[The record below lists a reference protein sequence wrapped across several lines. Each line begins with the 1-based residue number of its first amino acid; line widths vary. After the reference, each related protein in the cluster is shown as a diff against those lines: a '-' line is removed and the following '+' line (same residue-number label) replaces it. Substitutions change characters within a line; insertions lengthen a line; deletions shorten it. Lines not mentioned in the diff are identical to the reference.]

1 MHLKTISRTTPASAV
16 NIQIALD
23 IILQFI
29 NVLEAIERFTG
40 IDIGGLIPTK
50 GGNGPSA

>member
-1 MHLKTISRTTPASAV
+1 MHIKSISRQTPAAAV

-23 IILQFI
+23 IVLQFI

-40 IDIGGLIPTK
+40 IDIVGSVSSKRGG
-50 GGNGPSA
+50 GASA